1 MYLSTWG
8 TRILTANVH
17 IHITAFHLVSFPYH
31 KNHTGERNYCACSP
45 GKALG
50 DLVSSFQTTFSK
62 KKTQNTYQI
71 LVFYSNVVNL
81 TYPQNIDNLFSPPS
95 KMLLTK
101 SECDSFH
108 MYMIQNC
115 CKNHCTINSKGT
127 IMMLFRAYFCRAM
140 WNQSCSKSS
149 NFCIDCLHSW
159 LDSIQPFFSLCVQ
172 PPLCT

>member
-17 IHITAFHLVSFPYH
+17 IHITAFHRVSFPYH

-45 GKALG
+45 GQALG

-81 TYPQNIDNLFSPPS
+81 TYSQSIDNLFSPLKNAFNKKWMWFFPYVYDP
-95 KMLLTK
+95 KLLQEPLDHQLQRDHHDAFQSVFLQSNVK
-101 SECDSFH
+101 SVLLKVL
-108 MYMIQNC
+108 Q
-115 CKNHCTINSKGT
+115 
-127 IMMLFRAYFCRAM
+127 L
-140 WNQSCSKSS
+140 
-149 NFCIDCLHSW
+149 LHW
-159 LDSIQPFFSLCVQ
+159 LSAQLTWQHSAL
-172 PPLCT
+172 L